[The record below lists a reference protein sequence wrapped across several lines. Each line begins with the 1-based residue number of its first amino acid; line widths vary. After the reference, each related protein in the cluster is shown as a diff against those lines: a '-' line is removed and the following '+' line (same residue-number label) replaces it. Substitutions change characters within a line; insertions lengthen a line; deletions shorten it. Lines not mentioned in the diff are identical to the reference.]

1 MTLVYDLTR
10 IEDIINDGF
19 TLELP
24 ENTIEI
30 INTISSIVGSANY
43 VKTPVFHKKSKN
55 DKKKISEPPVPR
67 PVVEKTKFEEYC
79 GRITT
84 NFNKLTEK
92 NYSKMEQEIIDDMS
106 VIVDELSEDEFN
118 LIINKLF
125 EAATNNR
132 YSSKCYANMSI
143 SLIKKWE
150 GIKTIF
156 YNNLDNYLDT
166 FNTIESVSPDKDYEK
181 FCLLNSI
188 NEKRRATGLFLI
200 SLFHSQLF
208 TLSGLENI
216 LTKLLDL
223 LYTSVKE
230 QEQQST
236 CEEIAENLFVL
247 MSEMVSELK
256 NSSNWNTIYNKVL
269 NIKDLDKQ
277 GNPSFSMKTKFRLMD
292 ILDKYK

>member
-92 NYSKMEQEIIDDMS
+92 NYRKMEQEIIDYMC
-106 VIVDELSEDEFN
+106 V
-118 LIINKLF
+118 
-125 EAATNNR
+125 
-132 YSSKCYANMSI
+132 
-143 SLIKKWE
+143 
-150 GIKTIF
+150 
-156 YNNLDNYLDT
+156 
-166 FNTIESVSPDKDYEK
+166 
-181 FCLLNSI
+181 
-188 NEKRRATGLFLI
+188 
-200 SLFHSQLF
+200 
-208 TLSGLENI
+208 
-216 LTKLLDL
+216 
-223 LYTSVKE
+223 
-230 QEQQST
+230 
-236 CEEIAENLFVL
+236 
-247 MSEMVSELK
+247 
-256 NSSNWNTIYNKVL
+256 
-269 NIKDLDKQ
+269 
-277 GNPSFSMKTKFRLMD
+277 
-292 ILDKYK
+292 ILDE